1 MNKNLLCWT
10 LALSLPL
17 LGACAKEGAETE
29 DPEDV
34 TTTTSEQELPGVGQP
49 GDVSPPVAEMA
60 IDDVKIGSALDANGT
75 IDAEH
80 GGDDFTPGQ
89 PVYVAM
95 NVGDVPAGSAVKV
108 AWYGENENK
117 VGEETKTVDAGV
129 ATINFQAADTSSW
142 AKGDYRVEVWY
153 GDEKVAE
160 EHFQIVDAENA
171 GT

>member
-1 MNKNLLCWT
+1 MNRKLVCWA

-29 DPEDV
+29 DAEDV
-34 TTTTSEQELPGVGQP
+34 QTTTSEQELPGTTQP

-60 IDDVKIGSALDANGT
+60 IDDVKLGSQLDANGT

-95 NVGDVPAGSAVKV
+95 NVGDVPAGSTVKV
-108 AWYGENENK
+108 AWYSANETK
-117 VGEETKTVDAGV
+117 VGEETKTVAEGV
-129 ATINFQAADTSSW
+129 ATLNFQATDTSSW

-160 EHFQIVDAENA
+160 EQFQIVDAENA